1 MRKPNIAMIFLQF
14 TQDTIISRLHSFL
27 LLYLNGTILIAKL
40 ETREVFQFL
49 KRTYETLYDSNSI
62 FNIHKPCGIKLLT
75 RLRLGFSHLRDQK
88 FRHCFQDT
96 LNSLCDCGNDTETTT
111 HSSLPNLSHS

>member
-1 MRKPNIAMIFLQF
+1 MWNQTPNKIAP
-14 TQDTIISRLHSFL
+14 RL
-27 LLYLNGTILIAKL
+27 
-40 ETREVFQFL
+40 
-49 KRTYETLYDSNSI
+49 
-62 FNIHKPCGIKLLT
+62 
-75 RLRLGFSHLRDQK
+75 SHLRDQK